1 MINKMNSLHDFA
13 TNLIREESGQDLI
26 DYALLAAILGLGIG
40 AALNG
45 LSTDAKNAFF
55 GVGNALTNDVS

>member
-1 MINKMNSLHDFA
+1 MIKQMKNLHDFA
-13 TNLIREESGQDLI
+13 KSLIIDESGQDLI
-26 DYALLAAILGLGIG
+26 DYALLAAVLGLGIG

-45 LSTDAKNAFF
+45 LSNDAKNAFF